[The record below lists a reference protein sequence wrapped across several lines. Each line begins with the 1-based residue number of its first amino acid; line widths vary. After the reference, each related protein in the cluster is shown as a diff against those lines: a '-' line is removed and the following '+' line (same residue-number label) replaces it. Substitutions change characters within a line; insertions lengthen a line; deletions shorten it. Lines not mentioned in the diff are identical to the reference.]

1 MEGATTAT
9 TGGAT
14 MAIDSDVVVIGGG
27 IAGQLAAI
35 AAADAG
41 ASTRLVSANQ
51 STLRQA
57 SGLIDVL
64 GYAPADASDS
74 AGDGPIVDP
83 FAAIADCPTGHPY
96 ERVGADA
103 VREAMATF
111 DAVVEGYAGDHTDAN
126 ALVPTHG
133 GAVKPTA
140 RYPVHTADGLASDDR
155 DALLVGFASLTDFDA
170 PLAAA
175 HLDAA
180 GVPFDVEG
188 VTVEFP
194 GELRADAKTTRFAD
208 LLETDEIPA
217 GKDGGGTPDAGT
229 DRAASGSCRAQL
241 VERIED
247 AMRGVDLEPER
258 VGFAAVLGEE
268 RPAEVRAD
276 LADRLDVP
284 VFEVPTGPPSLPG
297 IRLEHQLRAALEAR
311 DVWVADGQPVIDVE
325 ATGGRVE
332 ELHVETPG
340 GGTRPLTADQ
350 YVLASGGLVGRG
362 IDSERDSVREPIF
375 DCHVPHPED
384 RYEWFADEAF
394 GDHPF
399 AAFGVTVDRE
409 LRPLDAEEAVE
420 YENLRAAG
428 GVLGGYD
435 FAAEKSG
442 AGVSIATGHAAGIAA
457 AEEI

>member
-1 MEGATTAT
+1 
-9 TGGAT
+9 
-14 MAIDSDVVVIGGG
+14 MAIESDVVVIGGG

-64 GYAPADASDS
+64 GYPPAEARTDGGDASADATGADPE
-74 AGDGPIVDP
+74 AGPIVDP
-83 FAAIADCPTGHPY
+83 FAAIPDCPAGHPY
-96 ERVGADA
+96 ERVGVDA
-103 VREAMATF
+103 VREAMAAF
-111 DAVVEGYAGDHTDAN
+111 DAIVEGYAGDHTDVN

-175 HLDAA
+175 HLAAA
-180 GVPFDVEG
+180 GVPFEVEG

-194 GELRADAKTTRFAD
+194 GELRADAKTTRFAA

-217 GKDGGGTPDAGT
+217 GKHESDESGAPAGGP
-229 DRAASGSCRAQL
+229 ASDSCRAQL
-241 VERIED
+241 VDRIESEL
-247 AMRGVDLEPER
+247 AAVDVEPER
-258 VGFAAVLGEE
+258 VGFPAVLGEE
-268 RPAEVRAD
+268 RPADVRAD
-276 LADRLDVP
+276 LADRLGAA

-311 DVWVADGQPVIDVE
+311 DVWVADGQPVVGVD
-325 ATGGRVE
+325 ATGERVE

-340 GGTRPLTADQ
+340 GGTRPLAADQ
-350 YVLASGGLVGRG
+350 YVLATGGLVGRG
-362 IDSERDSVREPIF
+362 IDAERDSIREPIF

-399 AAFGVTVDRE
+399 AAFGVTVDE
-409 LRPLDAEEAVE
+409 ALRPLDAEDDVE

-442 AGVSIATGHAAGIAA
+442 AGVSIATGHAAGTAA